1 MVMGWQAMGQ
11 QLGATF
17 NKRLLGFVEW
27 HQEVVVEL
35 TSLWAVLY
43 VINYVEEKP
52 GRGAQGGPATAFG
65 SEGSLPSQAGMCIR
79 RPS

>member
-35 TSLWAVLY
+35 VCGLWCVC
-43 VINYVEEKP
+43 VISGRKAR
-52 GRGAQGGPATAFG
+52 RGAQGGPATAFG